1 MPPTGPFVR
10 ISLQQQ
16 LRSYKVGSYNAVQS
30 RVMIG
35 SNGICSFLGWD
46 AGAAMLLCSRRA
58 IRKECQWNIITPSP
72 FIGFYWMEV
81 LVIPILN
88 PSNSKGKGDLDWAM
102 LMKSGQVRSPHIL
115 VAKVEQLFSPD
126 KSETISQFQYEPIKD
141 YLFYIFSCS
150 NDCL

>member
-1 MPPTGPFVR
+1 
-10 ISLQQQ
+10 
-16 LRSYKVGSYNAVQS
+16 
-30 RVMIG
+30 MIG